1 MLNQPTQSRRTI
13 MLKIENLAVSKE
25 LGRAE
30 MGAIV
35 GGASIFQN
43 NGINA
48 NSISGFA
55 FASPQTNVAPVTQ
68 VDASQH
74 TDVDVK
80 NITKSLSSVG
90 SLLGGVA
97 V

>member
-1 MLNQPTQSRRTI
+1 
-13 MLKIENLAVSKE
+13 MLKIDNLAVSKD

-35 GGASIFQN
+35 GGSSIFQN

-48 NSISGFA
+48 NVNGGFS

-80 NITKSLSSVG
+80 NITKSLTSVG

-97 V
+97 L

>member
-1 MLNQPTQSRRTI
+1 

-74 TDVDVK
+74 VDVDVK
-80 NITKSLSSVG
+80 NITKSLDSIG
-90 SLLGGVA
+90 SLLHGVK

>member
-1 MLNQPTQSRRTI
+1 

-25 LGRAE
+25 LDRAE

-97 V
+97 L

>member
-1 MLNQPTQSRRTI
+1 

-35 GGASIFQN
+35 GGTSIFQN

-48 NSISGFA
+48 NVNGGFA
-55 FASPQTNVAPVTQ
+55 FASPQTNIAPVTQ

-80 NITKSLSSVG
+80 NITKSLASVG

-97 V
+97 L

>member
-1 MLNQPTQSRRTI
+1 
-13 MLKIENLAVSKE
+13 MLKIDNLAVSKD

-30 MGAIV
+30 MSAIA
-35 GGASIFQN
+35 GGSVFQN
-43 NGINA
+43 NGINSNYNGGLSA
-48 NSISGFA
+48 LSS
-55 FASPQTNVAPVTQ
+55 QTNIAPVTQ

-80 NITKSLSSVG
+80 NISKDLTAVG
-90 SLLGGVA
+90 SELFHVK

>member
-1 MLNQPTQSRRTI
+1 

-35 GGASIFQN
+35 GGTSIFQN

-48 NSISGFA
+48 NVNGGFA
-55 FASPQTNVAPVTQ
+55 FASPQTNIAPVTQ

-80 NITKSLSSVG
+80 NITKSLSAVG

-97 V
+97 L

>member
-1 MLNQPTQSRRTI
+1 

-35 GGASIFQN
+35 GGFTVFQN
-43 NGINA
+43 NGVNA
-48 NSISGFA
+48 NSQFGGVS

-68 VDASQH
+68 VDASTH
-74 TDVDVK
+74 TAVDLTTV
-80 NITKSLSSVG
+80 TKQVAAVG
-90 SLLGGVA
+90 SALGGV
-97 V
+97 VL

>member
-1 MLNQPTQSRRTI
+1 
-13 MLKIENLAVSKE
+13 MLKIDNLAVSKE

-97 V
+97 L

>member
-1 MLNQPTQSRRTI
+1 

-35 GGASIFQN
+35 GGTSIFQN

-48 NSISGFA
+48 NVNGGFS

-74 TDVDVK
+74 LDVDVK
-80 NITKSLSSVG
+80 NITKSLASVG

-97 V
+97 L

>member
-1 MLNQPTQSRRTI
+1 
-13 MLKIENLAVSKE
+13 MLKIDNLAVSKE

-80 NITKSLSSVG
+80 NITKSLSSIG

>member
-1 MLNQPTQSRRTI
+1 
-13 MLKIENLAVSKE
+13 MLKIDNLAVSKE
-25 LGRAE
+25 LGRSE

-55 FASPQTNVAPVTQ
+55 FASPQINVAPVTQ
-68 VDASQH
+68 VDASQY
-74 TDVDVK
+74 TNVDLK
-80 NITKSLSSVG
+80 NITKSLDSIG
-90 SLLGGVA
+90 SLLHGVK

>member
-1 MLNQPTQSRRTI
+1 
-13 MLKIENLAVSKE
+13 
-25 LGRAE
+25 
-30 MGAIV
+30 
-35 GGASIFQN
+35 
-43 NGINA
+43 
-48 NSISGFA
+48 
-55 FASPQTNVAPVTQ
+55 VTQ

-74 TDVDVK
+74 IDVNVK